1 MTKLLDAAVC
11 KRTGGSAN
19 GVRVVWMRFK
29 RERDSRDAGPER
41 APSTARISPSTSF
54 QFSLT
59 APSAPAAS
67 VTRERIVEE
76 EDSTLSSVTDKEIA
90 SALTE
95 FADIMGLEEFD
106 GSAACGALRE
116 TSSAHSSTS
125 TLRSSTSSASSRL
138 LRRSRS
144 STVSFDTPEL
154 PHRSLMAPPA
164 CSAPTSPG
172 DPLRP
177 PVAPRGAAAPAESPS
192 SRHYYSSAPPRVP
205 VVPAFNEDE
214 NPDQGDGWG
223 WYV

>member
-1 MTKLLDAAVC
+1 MTSHAYNPLGFAPSIFAFSSL
-11 KRTGGSAN
+11 RERAN
-19 GVRVVWMRFK
+19 GVRVVGMRLK

-125 TLRSSTSSASSRL
+125 TLRSST
-138 LRRSRS
+138 
-144 STVSFDTPEL
+144 VSFDTPEL